1 MGSWELLAED
11 SQVAAVHA
19 ALMPNGEVVY
29 YSGNTGPTIPA
40 ETRIWNPTLRE
51 VRSPPNAPETDL
63 FCSGLAVVFDGRLLV
78 VGGTAKY
85 SAGPG
90 DPWFGSR
97 AAYRLDPLGGW
108 ERVGDMAFGR
118 WCPSAVSLPDGRVL
132 VVSGEGGEE
141 VGGGRTLQAEIYNP
155 FGGWEV
161 LPESANR
168 LLPLYPRLHV
178 LPTGEVAFAG
188 QGAATAILNPDSR
201 AWREIAA
208 AEAVIPIGGGSGPA
222 SGGRG
227 ARRGRGRSQD
237 GRPGRRRRGDGARE
251 ARPQRHPGHE
261 EPPDSVGPWPDD
273 LSVLVG
279 PAQAMRVLN
288 ACGGSPATAEARIID
303 FGEPEPAWRPIAPMH
318 HPRWFPN
325 SALLPDGRLFVVGGG
340 RFNNGGPVMEPEIF
354 DPATETWSL
363 DVPMVVPRLYHST
376 ALLLPDGRVWVAGTD
391 GETRM
396 EVYSPDYLFLGERPL
411 LFAAP
416 ESVAYGQGFSIPMLG
431 AEDVADACFIRLSA
445 VTHAFNMGQRYVPLA
460 AHASGPE
467 LLDVTAPSDPNLAP
481 PGHYMLFIRN
491 GAGVPAV
498 APIIQLVAVAPVEE
512 DMARI
517 EELEAQLAEMERE
530 VAGLENVVGYLTG
543 DVVGAL
549 RDTLRLRRLRDMKA
563 QVTNIANEIE
573 RHRPG

>member
-1 MGSWELLAED
+1 VGSWELLAED

-40 ETRIWNPTLRE
+40 ETRIWNPSLRE
-51 VRSPPNAPETDL
+51 VRSPPNAPEIDL

-85 SAGPG
+85 SSGPG
-90 DPWFGSR
+90 DPWFGSKT
-97 AAYRLDPLGGW
+97 AYRLDPFGGW
-108 ERVGDMAFGR
+108 ERVEDMSFGR
-118 WCPSAVSLPDGRVL
+118 WYPSAVSLPDGRVL

-178 LPTGEVAFAG
+178 LPNGEVAFAG
-188 QGAATAILNPDSR
+188 QGAATAILNLDSR
-201 AWREIAA
+201 EWREIAA
-208 AEAVIPIGGGSGPA
+208 AEAPIPMGGGSGPA
-222 SGGRG
+222 GSGRG
-227 ARRGRGRSQD
+227 ARRGRGRSEDKRQ
-237 GRPGRRRRGDGARE
+237 GHRRRGDRVRLAG
-251 ARPQRHPGHE
+251 PRHLQHE
-261 EPPDSVGPWPDD
+261 EPPDSVGPRPDD
-273 LSVLVG
+273 LSALVG
-279 PAQAMRVLN
+279 PTQAMRVLN
-288 ACGGSPATAEARIID
+288 AGGGSPATAEARIIE
-303 FGEPEPAWRPIAPMH
+303 FSEAEPAWRPIAPMH

-340 RFNNGGPVMEPEIF
+340 RFNNGDPVMEPEIF
-354 DPATETWSL
+354 DPATESWSL
-363 DVPMVVPRLYHST
+363 DVPMEVPRLYHST
-376 ALLLPDGRVWVAGTD
+376 ALLLPDGSVWVAGTD

-396 EVYSPDYLFLGERPL
+396 EVYSPDYLSAGPRPI

-416 ESVAYGQGFSIPMLG
+416 QSVTYDQRFPIPMG
-431 AEDVADACFIRLSA
+431 DASGVADTCFIRLSA
-445 VTHAFNMGQRYVPLA
+445 VTHAFNMGQRYVPLDFRV
-460 AHASGPE
+460 SGPE
-467 LLDVTAPSDPNLAP
+467 ELELTAPSDPNLAP

-491 GAGVPAV
+491 SAGVPAV
-498 APIIQLVAVAPVEE
+498 APIVQLVAVAPVEE

-517 EELEAQLAEMERE
+517 QELEAQLAEKERE
-530 VAGLENVVGYLTG
+530 VTGLVNLVGYLTG
-543 DVVGAL
+543 DIVAAL
-549 RDTLRLRRLRDMKA
+549 RDTVRLRRLRDLKA
-563 QVTNIANEIE
+563 QITNITNEIE